1 MTQFSPLPFDWL
13 SDLSPAF
20 AAQESWL
27 DGSYHQDKFYH
38 YIFHSDGPFT
48 IACGTGLLAEH
59 IRSFRF
65 SPPVIQRLGQVT
77 DAQGRCLFSESFLNH
92 LQRIKLR
99 VQINAAPEGSVL
111 LPGEPLM
118 TIQGPKAQIALLE
131 SAFRLLVWES
141 TYWAT
146 KTALGRWKRKRLKE
160 QDTPLAPN
168 FPTNPD
174 GWKIRA
180 AYVGGATADEILKNV
195 KARARAKEAG
205 EGLFLK
211 QDRPDEPIVQI
222 RRLFRSNQPLGD
234 IWLSNSDEEK
244 ASVSRNVARYEDEN
258 SAQVLE
264 VKMTRFQNLYQPTLV
279 KGHPVMAPPRLP
291 YLRQRTLKQLEAFA
305 KHGFE
310 AYPRGHYV

>member
-1 MTQFSPLPFDWL
+1 MTQFTPHPFDWL
-13 SDLSPAF
+13 SDLTPAF
-20 AAQESWL
+20 AAQASWL
-27 DGSYHQDKFYH
+27 DGSYHQEKYCH
-38 YIFHSDGPFT
+38 YLFRSEGPFT
-48 IACGTGLLAEH
+48 IACGAGLLAEH

-65 SPPVIQRLGQVT
+65 SPLVIQRLGQVT
-77 DAQGRCLFSESFLNH
+77 DEKGRCVFTESFLNH

-99 VQINAAPEGSVL
+99 VQVNAAPEGSVL

-118 TIQGPKAQIALLE
+118 TIQGPKAQIELLE

-146 KTALGRWKRKRLKE
+146 NAALSRWKRKRLKE
-160 QDTPLAPN
+160 QDTPPVPIFPN
-168 FPTNPD
+168 NPD

-195 KARARAKEAG
+195 KARVRQQEAG
-205 EGLFLK
+205 EGITLK
-211 QDRPDEPIVQI
+211 QDRPKEPIVQI
-222 RRLFRSNQPLGD
+222 RRLFRGNQPLGD
-234 IWLSNSDEEK
+234 IWLSAADEER

-258 SAQVLE
+258 SAQILE
-264 VKMTRFQNLYQPTLV
+264 VKMTRFQNLYQAVLV

-291 YLRQRTLKQLEAFA
+291 YLRQRALKQLEAFT